1 MTREGGFR
9 ENRIYVIIAIFI
21 IVIVVFAVV
30 FGTSKLTH
38 AYVPD
43 DFLDGGWSENLTART
58 DGSQLLGLEKWY
70 SLTYEIEGRYPAYLT
85 VTTFKTLMMMNEKE
99 LRDKTTNTI
108 EKALHRGIIIDN
120 SEITGERILAENK
133 HKTIYIMYD
142 GNDTTKNPAEKIKI
156 IGEVWNC
163 ETSGTSIIC
172 IGVAQ
177 ITDHAHNNSTVNT
190 TQWAKIIRDKDGLR
204 GFAGMDGLIYNVV
217 CH

>member
-1 MTREGGFR
+1 VNREGGFR
-9 ENRIYVIIAIFI
+9 ENRIYIIIAVFI

-43 DFLDGGWSENLTART
+43 NLLDGGWGENLTARA

-70 SLTYEIEGRYPAYLT
+70 SLTYEMEGRYPAYLT

-99 LRDKTTNTI
+99 LRDKTMYTI
-108 EKALHRGIIIDN
+108 EKALQQGIIIDDD
-120 SEITGERILAENK
+120 SEINGERVLVNK
-133 HKTIYIMYD
+133 HKTTYIIYE
-142 GNDTTKNPAEKIKI
+142 GNDTTKSPTEKIKI

-177 ITDHAHNNSTVNT
+177 ITDYAHNNSMVNT

-204 GFAGMDGLIYNVV
+204 GFIGGDGLIYNVV